1 VAEATALL
9 GARTP
14 GGSRIATAE
23 PGYLLAHSSSDIVR
37 HCELLEPLP
46 APGEVSVAA
55 TPGRGFGEWNLDI
68 VSRDRPGL
76 LAAFTGVLAD
86 AEVDVAR
93 AVLATWDDGGALQA
107 LVVRWGEPGVG
118 DLQRAFEASL
128 SEPWASPAVPDAHV
142 HFGHDASPLYTTCD
156 VTTAD
161 RPGLLHALAVAIAAA
176 GADIH
181 AACVTTRDGTARDRF
196 DLSAEGRKLD
206 PPRET
211 AIRVGIRDGVAPLR
225 AARRLR

>member
-14 GGSRIATAE
+14 VGNRIATAE

-37 HCELLEPLP
+37 HCELLESLP
-46 APGEVSVAA
+46 APGVVRVAA
-55 TPGRGFGEWNLDI
+55 TPGRNAGEWNLD
-68 VSRDRPGL
+68 VVTRDRVGL

-86 AEVDVAR
+86 AGVDVAR

-107 LVVRWGEPGVG
+107 LVVRSGEPDVG
-118 DLQRAFEASL
+118 DLQHAFEASL
-128 SEPWASPAVPDAHV
+128 AEPWTSPAVPDAHV
-142 HFGHDASPLYTTCD
+142 TFGHDASPLYTTCD

-181 AACVTTRDGTARDRF
+181 AACVTTRNGTARDRF
-196 DLSAEGRKLD
+196 DLSAAGRKLE
-206 PPRET
+206 PTREA
-211 AIRVGIRDGVAPLR
+211 AIRAGIRGGIAPVR
-225 AARRLR
+225 TGWRTG